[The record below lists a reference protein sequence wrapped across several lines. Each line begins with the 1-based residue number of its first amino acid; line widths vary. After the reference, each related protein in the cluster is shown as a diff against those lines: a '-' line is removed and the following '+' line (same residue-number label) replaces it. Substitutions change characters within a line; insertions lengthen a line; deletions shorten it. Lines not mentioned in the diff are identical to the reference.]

1 MSDLAFHARTFL
13 FLACSTVAQLCAAQ
27 TDLRIRHI
35 LISPQTIFDESKP
48 GERKRIFR
56 FINALHVG
64 TKEQTIRAQ
73 LLFAEGDIYSERVLR
88 ETERNLRK
96 LRFLREP
103 EIRELERGEGYIDLE
118 VRTTDVWTLSPT
130 VSFSR
135 SGGAN
140 RSSIGVED
148 LNFLG
153 LGKKLELQF
162 KQSRDRDSKV
172 LAYSDPNLG
181 FGRWTLD
188 AVYSLNSDGHGTLFA
203 LEKPFYSLQ
212 TPTSFGLKINDEDGL
227 LRRYALGE
235 ELGAYR
241 RQWQAAELYFGHSAG
256 LIDGWTH
263 RRSMGLAFE
272 NADFADASNRAL
284 SNIGALPQNRRLA
297 LGFVQWD
304 WLQEDFATTTNKDQ
318 IGRTEDEAFGQQYRI
333 RAGVGSAKISDANAG
348 SANTGSAESARAA
361 GYYQLGVSDGFRLSQ
376 TQSLFY
382 QLSLSGRYQK
392 SRRSG
397 DTAGNP
403 GFANQLFNAETRY
416 FYRHSER
423 STSYL
428 SLNTRYGRRLDL
440 DQELILGGEQGM
452 RAYPVAFQ
460 TGDKSAVLT
469 FEQRYFTNYQPF
481 RLFSVGAAAFADIG
495 RVWGS
500 NAAGAPKLGTLKDM
514 GIGLRL
520 GNLRSARASMLHIDV
535 AWPLDD
541 PRGSSP
547 QFSIETRTRF

>member
-1 MSDLAFHARTFL
+1 MPDFAFKALAFAL
-13 FLACSTVAQLCAAQ
+13 LACSAVAQQSLSQ
-27 TDLRIRHI
+27 DLRIRHI
-35 LISPQTIFDESKP
+35 VISPQPIFDESKP

-56 FINALHVG
+56 LTNTLHVS
-64 TKEQTIRAQ
+64 TQEQTIRAQ

-103 EIRELERGEGYIDLE
+103 EIRELARGDGYIDLE

-130 VSFSR
+130 VSFGR

-188 AVYSLNSDGHGTLFA
+188 AAYSLNSDGHSTLLA

-212 TPTSFGLKINDEDGL
+212 TQNSFGLTINDEDAL

-235 ELGAYR
+235 ELGSYR
-241 RQWQAAELYFGHSAG
+241 RQLQAAELYFGHSAG
-256 LIDGWTH
+256 LIDGWTQ
-263 RRSMGLAFE
+263 RRSIGVAFE
-272 NADFADASNRAL
+272 QADFANAPSQSL
-284 SNIGALPQNRRLA
+284 SSVGALPQNRRLA

-304 WLQEDFATTTNKDQ
+304 WLQEDFATTFNKDQ
-318 IGRTEDEAFGQQYRI
+318 IGRTEDEAFGQLYRI
-333 RAGVGSAKISDANAG
+333 RAGVGSANTSNT
-348 SANTGSAESARAA
+348 NTGVA
-361 GYYQLGVSDGFRLSQ
+361 GFYQLGASDGFRLSP

-382 QLSLSGRYQK
+382 QLSLSGRYE
-392 SRRSG
+392 S
-397 DTAGNP
+397 AAFN
-403 GFANQLFNAETRY
+403 NQLLNAEARY
-416 FYRHSER
+416 FYRHSDR

-428 SLNTRYGRRLDL
+428 SLNSRYGRRLDL
-440 DQELILGGEQGM
+440 DQELILGGEQGL

-481 RLFSVGAAAFADIG
+481 RLFSVGAAAFADVG

-500 NAAGAPKLGTLKDM
+500 NAAGAPMLGTLKDV